1 MAEAENGRA
10 NAGDKATAGS
20 FGGAASML
28 LKLSFITGSV
38 ALLCMVAIDFVSVVC
53 RHLRVPLNGSIEL
66 IQACITVAIS
76 AAVVGATLTASHA
89 AVHVLTERMSPA
101 WRQRCR
107 RLADLA
113 CVLYFTA
120 VAVGG
125 FWLLGDTIN
134 GDERSDLLR
143 LPITPLRIIWAVSLG
158 LAGLLCLL
166 RLVGVRLAEA
176 DEGHA

>member
-10 NAGDKATAGS
+10 AGEGAGKASASAAGL
-20 FGGAASML
+20 L
-28 LKLSFITGSV
+28 LKLSFITGSI

-53 RHLRVPLNGSIEL
+53 RHLRVPLTGSIEL

-101 WRQRCR
+101 WRQGCR
-107 RLADLA
+107 RLADIA
-113 CVLYFTA
+113 CVLYFAA

-143 LPITPLRIIWAVSLG
+143 LPITPLRIVWAVSLG
-158 LAGLLCLL
+158 LASLLCLL